1 MSLRHY
7 ECRRLGGNAHYME
20 TKMSKAELR
29 KRIELKLW
37 LVKLTGNVS
46 YMPTPAEVDQA
57 R

>member
-1 MSLRHY
+1 
-7 ECRRLGGNAHYME
+7 ME
-20 TKMSKAELR
+20 SKMSKAELR

-37 LVKLTGNVS
+37 LVKLTGDVS